1 MLGEKEDRVCIEEF
15 LKEQVEKSGC
25 LEPVLQ
31 ESMAYS
37 LLAGGKRIRPLL
49 TLAFARLCG
58 LEAEKAM
65 PFACAVEMIHT
76 YSLIHDDLPCMDDD
90 ELRRG
95 KPTNHVVYGEATA
108 LLVGDALLTLA
119 FSCLAGADLPAARI
133 RRAVAELA
141 REAGAAGMVGGQS
154 IDLASEGKQVDI
166 DTLIQMD
173 LGKTA
178 ALIKAACVL
187 GCIAAGASEEQ
198 EEQAREFAVYVG
210 LAFQIQ
216 DDVLDVLGDAKA
228 LGKNTGMDE
237 KRKKSTYVSLL
248 SLEKARQQVQELT
261 EKAVEC
267 LAPFGDKARDL
278 QDFAR
283 RMAKRDH

>member
-1 MLGEKEDRVCIEEF
+1 
-15 LKEQVEKSGC
+15 
-25 LEPVLQ
+25 
-31 ESMAYS
+31 MAYS

-108 LLVGDALLTLA
+108 LLAGDALLTLA

>member
-95 KPTNHVVYGEATA
+95 KPTNHVVYG
-108 LLVGDALLTLA
+108 
-119 FSCLAGADLPAARI
+119 
-133 RRAVAELA
+133 
-141 REAGAAGMVGGQS
+141 
-154 IDLASEGKQVDI
+154 
-166 DTLIQMD
+166 
-173 LGKTA
+173 
-178 ALIKAACVL
+178 
-187 GCIAAGASEEQ
+187 
-198 EEQAREFAVYVG
+198 
-210 LAFQIQ
+210 
-216 DDVLDVLGDAKA
+216 
-228 LGKNTGMDE
+228 
-237 KRKKSTYVSLL
+237 
-248 SLEKARQQVQELT
+248 
-261 EKAVEC
+261 
-267 LAPFGDKARDL
+267 
-278 QDFAR
+278 
-283 RMAKRDH
+283 

>member
-1 MLGEKEDRVCIEEF
+1 MLGEKEDRVCIEKF

-108 LLVGDALLTLA
+108 LLAGDALLTLA

-178 ALIKAACVL
+178 AL
-187 GCIAAGASEEQ
+187 Q